1 MVDTLKMYIITH
13 KDFSMPTISEGGY
26 IPLLVGAIDK
36 PKALT
41 DKYLCDDN
49 GENISCKNNSYC
61 EMTGLYWIWKN
72 TNDKYIGLVHYRR
85 YFLNN
90 AWRLKFQYDY
100 YVKNIDSEE
109 ENHIITEKEIETLLK
124 NNRLAVKKSKIYRKK
139 TLKLFETFVGKECIN
154 ETIDVLKKEQ
164 NFESYINYLNKH
176 EFIECN
182 MFIGE
187 KELIDHWCEWIF
199 EVLDNIDELHHQ
211 RTNEYYCNRELG
223 YIAEMLFGAWIE
235 VNGIDYIVLDVITPG
250 KSNQSCISGFEK
262 ESNIYSLYSFFPNLV
277 SKLVSKGRKL
287 MLNSKS

>member
-1 MVDTLKMYIITH
+1 MTDTLKMYIITH
-13 KDFSMPTISEGGY
+13 KDFNMPNISDEGY
-26 IPLLVGAIDK
+26 IPLLVGAVNK
-36 PKALT
+36 PKTLT

-90 AWRLKFQYDY
+90 TWRLKFRYDY
-100 YVKNIDSEE
+100 YVKHIDSEK
-109 ENHIITEKEIETLLK
+109 ENHIITKKEIEALLK
-124 NNRLAVKKSKIYRKK
+124 NNRLAVKKSRIYRKK
-139 TLKLFETFVGKECIN
+139 TLELFKLFVGKECIN
-154 ETIDVLKKEQ
+154 ETIDVLKREQ
-164 NFESYINYLNKH
+164 NFKSYMNYLNKH

-187 KELIDHWCEWIF
+187 KNLINQWCEWIF
-199 EVLDNIDELHHQ
+199 KVLDSIDELHHQ

-235 VNGIDYIVLDVITPG
+235 VNNIDYIVLDVITPG
-250 KSNQSCISGFEK
+250 KSNQSCIGGFEK
-262 ESNIYSLYSFFPNLV
+262 ESNIYSLYSFFPNVV
-277 SKLVSKGRKL
+277 SKLVSKGKRL
-287 MLNSKS
+287 ILNSKA